1 VISFNWEATVG
12 LMQQA
17 QKRGVA
23 IPEQLSVVSIANST
37 GMVEITMPALTTISP
52 PGPEIG
58 RAAALALIDRLE
70 HPDAA
75 PAQSLVMGPLV
86 ERGSSGPAPRSDAVG
101 LFAGRTSGAHK
112 PSLSAQR
119 RLP

>member
-1 VISFNWEATVG
+1 MTGVISFNWEATVG

-17 QKRGVA
+17 QKCGVA
-23 IPEQLSVVSIANST
+23 IPKQLSIVSLANST
-37 GMVEITMPALTTISP
+37 GMVDITIPALTTISP

-75 PAQSLVMGPLV
+75 PDQVLLMGPLV
-86 ERGSSGPAPRSDAVG
+86 ERGSSGPAPRPDAV
-101 LFAGRTSGAHK
+101 LAGRMPPGHAAS
-112 PSLSAQR
+112 
-119 RLP
+119 